1 MENLNEIWFIKNPI
15 DVEHKNYILLDYLKR
30 RSQILSSQN
39 VTELLYEITKIVKNL
54 NLFKQNKSVNDYESL
69 TEEDKREIK
78 KWAKIRE
85 DDPKWE
91 MLLSIIDSS
100 LNILFEFSG
109 VCFELLEEDEEK
121 IKIFKIESRFEGP
134 ATERKNGIVLVRNMI
149 TDRIISYYFGES
161 KMSFET
167 EDKEIVFLKKVNIK
181 NKTFSLSY
189 EHIYHEVLN
198 EFDKSK
204 NSAPRFY
211 IIEIYEDFKEDSFI
225 FKNAKKKFLNV
236 LASRKMEA

>member
-1 MENLNEIWFIKNPI
+1 
-15 DVEHKNYILLDYLKR
+15 
-30 RSQILSSQN
+30 
-39 VTELLYEITKIVKNL
+39 
-54 NLFKQNKSVNDYESL
+54 
-69 TEEDKREIK
+69 
-78 KWAKIRE
+78 
-85 DDPKWE
+85 
-91 MLLSIIDSS
+91 
-100 LNILFEFSG
+100 
-109 VCFELLEEDEEK
+109 
-121 IKIFKIESRFEGP
+121 
-134 ATERKNGIVLVRNMI
+134 
-149 TDRIISYYFGES
+149 
-161 KMSFET
+161 MSFET

>member
-1 MENLNEIWFIKNPI
+1 MEKLNEIWFIKNPV

-30 RSQILSSQN
+30 RSQILSNQN
-39 VTELLYEITKIVKNL
+39 VTELLYEITRIVKNL
-54 NLFKQNKSVNDYESL
+54 NLFKQNRTVNEQELLSD
-69 TEEDKREIK
+69 EDRKEIR
-78 KWAKIRE
+78 KWAKLKE

-91 MLLSIIDSS
+91 TLLSIIDSS

-109 VCFELLEEDEEK
+109 VCFELLEDDEEK
-121 IKIFKIESRFEGP
+121 IKIFKIESKFEGSN
-134 ATERKNGIVLVRNMI
+134 TDKKTGIVLIRNMI

-167 EDKEIVFLKKVNIK
+167 EDKDIVFLKKVNIK

-198 EFDKSK
+198 EFGSSK

-236 LASRKMEA
+236 LATKKMEA

>member
-54 NLFKQNKSVNDYESL
+54 NLFKQNKSVNNYESL
-69 TEEDKREIK
+69 TEEDKKEIK

-91 MLLSIIDSS
+91 ILLSIIDSS

-121 IKIFKIESRFEGP
+121 IKIFKIESRF
-134 ATERKNGIVLVRNMI
+134 
-149 TDRIISYYFGES
+149 
-161 KMSFET
+161 
-167 EDKEIVFLKKVNIK
+167 
-181 NKTFSLSY
+181 
-189 EHIYHEVLN
+189 
-198 EFDKSK
+198 
-204 NSAPRFY
+204 
-211 IIEIYEDFKEDSFI
+211 DFKSF
-225 FKNAKKKFLNV
+225 L
-236 LASRKMEA
+236 L